1 MNNVV
6 YFDTDSIY
14 TDDKQQINNEH
25 FEMVKEL
32 KKRVKKVNRAPL
44 FLRIILSEKQYRYY
58 TAQRYEH
65 LTILQISEKY
75 NVSTST
81 VCRTIAL
88 AKTKILKYYENQ
100 MKG

>member
-1 MNNVV
+1 MNDEWNRKNHE
-6 YFDTDSIY
+6 YFE
-14 TDDKQQINNEH
+14 K
-25 FEMVKEL
+25 VKN
-32 KKRVKKVNRAPL
+32 VNRSPL

-65 LTILQISEKY
+65 LTILQISKKY

-100 MKG
+100 LKG